1 MSKAVEINELES
13 YSKRLCDFCDLKIA
27 RYKMMLIK
35 DDEEVASTLFCWDC
49 FDNFLDTCSDFKK
62 EGEDNDEKCKL

>member
-1 MSKAVEINELES
+1 MSKAVEINEIEA

-27 RYKMMLIK
+27 QYKMMLIK
-35 DDEEVASTLFCWDC
+35 DDEEVASTLFCADC
-49 FDNFLDTCSDFKK
+49 FNGFLNSCLKFQN